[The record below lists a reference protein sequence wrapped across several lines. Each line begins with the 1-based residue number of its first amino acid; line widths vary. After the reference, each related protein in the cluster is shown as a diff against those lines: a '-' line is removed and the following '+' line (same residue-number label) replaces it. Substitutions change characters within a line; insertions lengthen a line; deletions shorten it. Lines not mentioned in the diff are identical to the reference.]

1 MFTSVVRLLFLIFL
15 LIIVSQGIFYLFA
28 LSKAFS
34 EISITAYAEIRNS
47 TDRVIESRLKFVY
60 PMAVLLGLITTLSL
74 IKSPGSLAFI
84 TAAIAC
90 ACLLIDLILAIKF
103 NMPINALFNEFDTGS
118 RDLDWESLRRTWLK
132 FMCFRGVIQVLGFL
146 SLLVGLV
153 KG

>member
-1 MFTSVVRLLFLIFL
+1 MFTSVVRLLFLIFF

-47 TDRVIESRLKFVY
+47 TDRVIEWRLKFVY

-103 NMPINALFNEFDTGS
+103 NMPINALFNEFDTGF